1 MEQVSARASLLAPN
15 VADREPLTATVSRRE
30 IEEAL
35 RGDELPDLVLDLTR
49 FSEGEAVETRNVAV
63 AWERGELETLLRETP
78 GDSVTFTF
86 DREQLRQVF
95 EGVDVEAQGLREKVL
110 VLAVVAGTAA
120 AAAGP
125 AQSMSFPNDK
135 EGITSVQPNTTLV
148 APDDR
153 AVKTPLPN
161 DLVQPVVPQ
170 DKVGLVPNQPP
181 LVAPDDRAVKTPL
194 PNDLAQPVVP
204 QDKVG
209 LVPNEP
215 PLVAPDDRAVHTVG
229 PQPIPVATPAPDGG
243 ISISAPDPAAV
254 AGIAGALAI
263 AITGAAFVMRG
274 RGRVRPT

>member
-63 AWERGELETLLRETP
+63 AWERGDLETLLRETP

-170 DKVGLVPNQPP
+170 DKVGLVPN
-181 LVAPDDRAVKTPL
+181 
-194 PNDLAQPVVP
+194 
-204 QDKVG
+204 
-209 LVPNEP
+209 EP

-229 PQPIPVATPAPDGG
+229 PQPTPVATPAPDGG